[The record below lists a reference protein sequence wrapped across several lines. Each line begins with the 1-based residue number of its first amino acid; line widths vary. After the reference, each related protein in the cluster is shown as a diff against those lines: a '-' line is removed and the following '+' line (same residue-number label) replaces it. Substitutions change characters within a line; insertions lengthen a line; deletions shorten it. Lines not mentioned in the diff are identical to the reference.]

1 MNSEPKTLDTQT
13 KLPYVTICTPTY
25 NRHNYFK
32 RLMKMVHY
40 QDYPKELIQWVVVDD
55 GDDTVEDLVK
65 NLTYVTY
72 IHIKD
77 KTALGKK
84 RNISNEQA
92 KGDII
97 VYMDDDDLYPHTRVS
112 HAVQQLMIN
121 PHILCAGCSKLYVL
135 FEKKGEIRRFG
146 PYHDNHAT
154 ANTFAFKK
162 ELLNIT
168 QFDDDAMKSEEKKF
182 LNNFSMRLV
191 QLDPL
196 KTILAV
202 SHETNTFD
210 KKLIINSSKKSKKNM
225 CDFSEKFEQLLS
237 LS

>member
-1 MNSEPKTLDTQT
+1 MNSEPETLDTQT

-25 NRHNYFK
+25 NRRNYFK
-32 RLMKMVHY
+32 RLIEMVHY

-55 GDDTVEDLVK
+55 GQDEVKDLVK

-84 RNISNEQA
+84 RNISNEHA

-97 VYMDDDDLYPHTRVS
+97 IYMDDDDLYPPTRVS
-112 HAVQQLMIN
+112 HAVQELMIN

-135 FEKKGEIRRFG
+135 FENKGEIRRFG

-168 QFDDDAMKSEEKKF
+168 QFHDDAMKSEEKNF
-182 LNNFSMRLV
+182 LNDFSIPFV

-196 KTILAV
+196 KTILVV

-210 KKLIINSSKKSKKNM
+210 KKLIINSSKRSKKNI
-225 CDFSEKFEQLLS
+225 CDFSENLEQLLS